1 MANVL
6 DSPMAI
12 RWTRD
17 DCGQL
22 ERAGVLPERYEL
34 VEGVINTMGQN
45 IRHANMVRLLLAW
58 LFRVFGEDFVL
69 TQMSIDVR
77 PEDNPTSEPQPD
89 VIVVS
94 QPANSYTRNPMPSD
108 LRLLV
113 EASDSTLEYD
123 LSTKASLYAR
133 AGIVEYWVL
142 DLPKRQ
148 VHVHCDPVHG
158 MYNSIVVIAEAE
170 TLAPLA
176 APLSTIRVTQLLP
189 PSI

>member
-17 DCGQL
+17 DCAQL

-89 VIVVS
+89 VIVVT
-94 QPANSYTRNPMPSD
+94 QPANGYTRNPVPSD
-108 LRLLV
+108 LRLVV

-123 LSTKASLYAR
+123 LSTKAGLYAR
-133 AGIVEYWVL
+133 AGIVEYWVV

-148 VHVHCDPVHG
+148 VHVHRDPADG
-158 MYNSIVVIAEAE
+158 AYRSITVFAE
-170 TLAPLA
+170 TAVVAPLA
-176 APLSTIRVTQLLP
+176 APLSAILVTQLLP
-189 PSI
+189 PLI